1 MRSIS
6 TFIATLSLCGVL
18 SAQQAAPPVAAQPSQ
33 CPSGFSVRVDGRAI
47 ARSISDLKE
56 HGSGPLLD
64 IYLPQN
70 RAIKLVGATIKIHGS
85 NPSGNYLPVG
95 RNSESASGTQ
105 VLNLEREG
113 TDALRYSEAW
123 ASMQLISWIELTEL
137 RYENKTVWH
146 PSGET
151 HCSITPSKLLLIDA
165 VAH

>member
-6 TFIATLSLCGVL
+6 IFIATLSLCGIL

-33 CPSGFSVRVDGRAI
+33 CPSGFSVRVDGRAV

-70 RAIKLVGATIKIHGS
+70 RASKLVGATIKIHGS

-95 RNSESASGTQ
+95 KEF
-105 VLNLEREG
+105 
-113 TDALRYSEAW
+113 
-123 ASMQLISWIELTEL
+123 
-137 RYENKTVWH
+137 
-146 PSGET
+146 
-151 HCSITPSKLLLIDA
+151 
-165 VAH
+165 